1 MVLTKYCFIQN
12 ERGPAVLD
20 EMKLELKDMKI
31 SKVDVLNSEELANT
45 SSTDVAYGLRND
57 VNILNPTSF
66 ALIIKRNLSAGWY
79 KEAPELDVS
88 GRLKSIVV
96 SSQII
101 HSIFFLQL

>member
-1 MVLTKYCFIQN
+1 MTANIFKNNSLSPNAQN

-31 SKVDVLNSEELANT
+31 SKVNVCKIEELCNS
-45 SSTDVAYGLRND
+45 SSTEVVYGLQNQA
-57 VNILNPTSF
+57 NILNPTTF

-88 GRLKSIVV
+88 GRLKTIEV
-96 SSQII
+96 I
-101 HSIFFLQL
+101 LCG